1 MNDPR
6 PDLQYDTQ
14 EWDWLLKRAFEINQ
28 DLAYILH
35 GFRCSGL
42 RLLKSNAGYVMR
54 PDFEQKSSLWKN
66 QAEYDKDKSQWLL
79 KYTKEIIELLNK
91 LGG

>member
-1 MNDPR
+1 MDDPR
-6 PDLQYDTQ
+6 PDLKQDSE
-14 EWDWLLKRAFEINQ
+14 EWDWFLKRAYDMNQ

-54 PDFEQKSSLWKN
+54 PEFNSNTLWDK
-66 QAEYDKDKSQWLL
+66 QSEYDKDKSQWLL

>member
-1 MNDPR
+1 MDDPR
-6 PDLQYDTQ
+6 PDLKDDNV
-14 EWDWLLKRAFEINQ
+14 EWDWFLKRAYDMNQ

-42 RLLKSNAGYVMR
+42 RLHKIRIGYVMR
-54 PDFEQKSSLWKN
+54 PEFNKDSLWQN
-66 QAEYDKDKSQWLL
+66 QKEYDIDKNKWLV
-79 KYTKEIIELLNK
+79 KFQQDIINLLNK